1 MSSVYYRNISQI
13 LSRIKIA
20 DFTNELAK
28 QYDKKT
34 ANNLRNFM
42 HLYAQGAAGYGV
54 TIPEFLVENPDMKIK
69 GTLYHMYS
77 DSVITDKINKI
88 STKLGIKGGMAGK
101 FSQHDLAAW
110 SALEAKYSLAT
121 LLSRPKSMTGN
132 IIGGTLNTLISTG
145 FSPLARAQN
154 LVELRK
160 AHPEFVTMED
170 WHKWAVQKGVVEDMF
185 LNELEGGRYAGH
197 VGMKGA
203 ITQIVKK
210 LAHDPNMDDKT
221 LMQIAKQSGVSEEL
235 FKKAGWFMRT
245 AERKLRLDSFFAHY
259 LQQFDNL
266 SPYVGGNDAHSSL
279 KFDSPILIEMAKKGI
294 KATQFLY
301 SAPFRPMFSTS
312 SVGKIMTRFQMYAYN
327 SVDFRKN
334 IVNMAGIY
342 GFQEGTNEF
351 ERMRRLIIAD
361 MVSLAAANAFM
372 YSVFDNNLPAPWT
385 WVQDLA
391 NWLFG
396 NERERDRAFYGS
408 YPSAI
413 APLQIISPPSM
424 RLVGPTI
431 KGMIDNDFS
440 KISGYTI
447 WTMFPFGPLG
457 MDIKRSFENPAQIID
472 TMFGLPLRGAA
483 NVAKTGV
490 NSKTGETWTKEK
502 KTKEETKVE
511 EKPKK
516 PKINN
521 AFMQMVPVY

>member
-1 MSSVYYRNISQI
+1 
-13 LSRIKIA
+13 
-20 DFTNELAK
+20 
-28 QYDKKT
+28 
-34 ANNLRNFM
+34 
-42 HLYAQGAAGYGV
+42 
-54 TIPEFLVENPDMKIK
+54 
-69 GTLYHMYS
+69 
-77 DSVITDKINKI
+77 
-88 STKLGIKGGMAGK
+88 
-101 FSQHDLAAW
+101 
-110 SALEAKYSLAT
+110 
-121 LLSRPKSMTGN
+121 
-132 IIGGTLNTLISTG
+132 
-145 FSPLARAQN
+145 
-154 LVELRK
+154 
-160 AHPEFVTMED
+160 
-170 WHKWAVQKGVVEDMF
+170 